1 MAAHAE
7 VDASIWHIRAETRRL
22 RDTLSNLPAEAWD
35 TPTNCP
41 PWPVRRLVAHIVN
54 NAEFIQQN
62 VERGAAG
69 LTEPGITPEERAK
82 RVQYITDAPPAEVV
96 AMLDQ
101 TTADLEAALERLS
114 PEQLEAIC
122 YHPAGNRSARWYAQ
136 QRLAE
141 IAFHQWDLLHS
152 LGRDATIEREV
163 ASFLLPMLLESN
175 LPRTY
180 QRGPKGEGRFRLV
193 AQDAPDQNWL
203 LVATPERLEVQR
215 GGDGPADV
223 TITAP
228 LGTLA
233 LLIYGRANLAE
244 EEQRGRARVEGDRAR
259 ADRFHTI
266 FPGP

>member
-7 VDASIWHIRAETRRL
+7 VDASIRLIRAETQRL
-22 RDTLSNLPAEAWD
+22 HDTLSNLPAEAWD
-35 TPTNCP
+35 TPSNCP

-69 LTEPGITPEERAK
+69 VVEPGINPQERAK
-82 RVQYITDAPPAEVV
+82 RVQYITDAPPNEVV
-96 AMLDQ
+96 AILDQ
-101 TTADLEAALERLS
+101 TSADLETALERLS

-152 LGRDATIEREV
+152 LGRNPTIDPAV
-163 ASFLLPMLLESN
+163 AGFILPMLLESN
-175 LPRTY
+175 LPRIY
-180 QRGPKGEGRFRLV
+180 GRGPKGEGRFRLV
-193 AQDAPDQNWL
+193 AQDAPDQRWL
-203 LVATPERLEVQR
+203 LTATPEGLQVQR
-215 GGDGPADV
+215 GDSGPADV

-233 LLIYGRANLAE
+233 LLIYGRATLAE
-244 EEQRGRARVEGDRAR
+244 EEQRGRARVEGDRAL
-259 ADRFHTI
+259 ADRFHTL

>member
-7 VDASIWHIRAETRRL
+7 VDTSIRLIRAETQRL
-22 RDTLSNLPAEAWD
+22 RDTLSSLPAEAWD
-35 TPTNCP
+35 TPSNCA

-69 LTEPGITPEERAK
+69 ILEPGIAPEERAK

-96 AMLDQ
+96 AILDQ
-101 TTADLEAALERLS
+101 TSTDLEAVLERLS

-152 LGRDATIEREV
+152 LGRDATLDPAV

-175 LPRTY
+175 LPRIY

-193 AQDAPDQNWL
+193 AQDAPDQRWL
-203 LVATPERLEVQR
+203 MVARPEALEVQR
-215 GGDGPADV
+215 GDGAADV

-233 LLIYGRANLAE
+233 LLIYGRASLSE
-244 EEQRGRARVEGDRAR
+244 EEQRGRARVEGDRAL
-259 ADRFHTI
+259 AERFHTI

>member
-7 VDASIWHIRAETRRL
+7 VDTSIRHIRSETQRL
-22 RDTLSNLPAEAWD
+22 HDTLSNLPAEAWD
-35 TPTNCP
+35 TPSNCP

-69 LTEPGITPEERAK
+69 IVESGINPEERAK
-82 RVQYITDAPPAEVV
+82 RVQYIAEAPPAEVV
-96 AMLDQ
+96 AILDQ
-101 TTADLEAALERLS
+101 TSADLEAALERLS

-152 LGRDATIEREV
+152 LGRDPIIDPAV
-163 ASFLLPMLLESN
+163 AGFLLPMLLESN
-175 LPRTY
+175 LPRIY
-180 QRGPKGEGRFRLV
+180 ARGPKGAGRFRLV
-193 AQDAPDQNWL
+193 AQDAPDQSWL
-203 LVATPERLEVQR
+203 LVATPESLQVQR
-215 GGDGPADV
+215 GGDGADV

-233 LLIYGRANLAE
+233 LLIYGRATLAE
-244 EEQRGRARVEGDRAR
+244 EEQRGRARVEGDRAL

>member
-1 MAAHAE
+1 
-7 VDASIWHIRAETRRL
+7 
-22 RDTLSNLPAEAWD
+22 
-35 TPTNCP
+35 
-41 PWPVRRLVAHIVN
+41 VRRLVAHIVN
-54 NAEFIQQN
+54 NAEFIQMN

-69 LTEPGITPEERAK
+69 LVEPGINPDERAK
-82 RVQYITDAPPAEVV
+82 RVQYITDAPPDEVV
-96 AMLDQ
+96 TILDQ
-101 TTADLEAALERLS
+101 TSADLEAALERLT
-114 PEQLEAIC
+114 PKQLEAIC

-141 IAFHQWDLLHS
+141 IAFHQWDLLAS
-152 LGRDATIEREV
+152 LGRDATVDGEV

-175 LPRTY
+175 LPRIY

-193 AQDAPDQNWL
+193 AQDAPDQRWL
-203 LVATPERLEVQR
+203 LVATPEALDVQP
-215 GGDGPADV
+215 GSDGPADV

-233 LLIYGRANLAE
+233 HLIYGRAKLAE
-244 EEQRGRARVEGDRAR
+244 EEQRGRARVEGDRAL

>member
-1 MAAHAE
+1 MAAHTE
-7 VDASIWHIRAETRRL
+7 VDTSIRLIRAETQRL
-22 RDTLSNLPAEAWD
+22 RDTLSSLPAEAWD
-35 TPTNCP
+35 TPSNCP

-62 VERGAAG
+62 VERGVAG
-69 LTEPGITPEERAK
+69 LTEPGISPDERAK

-96 AMLDQ
+96 AILDQ
-101 TTADLEAALERLS
+101 TSADLEAALERLS

-152 LGRDATIEREV
+152 LGRDATLDPAV

-175 LPRTY
+175 LPRIY

-193 AQDAPDQNWL
+193 AQDAPDQSWL
-203 LVATPERLEVQR
+203 LVATPEALQVQP
-215 GGDGPADV
+215 GGDGAADV

-233 LLIYGRANLAE
+233 LLIYGRATLAE
-244 EEQRGRARVEGDRAR
+244 QEQRGRARVEGDRAV
-259 ADRFHTI
+259 ANRFNTL